1 MPISTS
7 CSFAMRVPDP
17 ARLLPGL
24 WYGSS
29 PVAWLLLP
37 LAALFG
43 LGVAWRRL
51 AFRAGWLAVRRVP
64 VPVIVVGNITVGG
77 TGKTP
82 VVEWLAKLCLDA
94 GYRPGIVSR
103 GYGGQQQPAPRL
115 VKAGDQPEDVGDEP
129 LLLHRR
135 TGLPVSVC
143 PDRVAAARQLVAAGV
158 NVVIAD
164 DGLQHY
170 QLARDLE
177 IAIVDGD
184 RRLGNGWLLPAG
196 PLREPASRLREVDLV
211 LIRDGTPEERE
222 RSFSIAISGLREL
235 NGEVRTPLAALHGKR
250 VRVIA
255 GIGNPGRFHQ
265 QLAAAGLD
273 IVPVPVS
280 DHGAISPAML
290 CAGDGLPVVMTEKDA
305 VKYPGPYPCPVWVAE
320 LRLTMPPEAGTFVL
334 ARLGE
339 LAPMMERQ

>member
-1 MPISTS
+1 
-7 CSFAMRVPDP
+7 MRRPDP
-17 ARLLPGL
+17 ARLLSAL
-24 WYGSS
+24 WYGRS

-37 LAALFG
+37 LAALFS
-43 LGVAWRRL
+43 LGVAMRRF
-51 AFRAGWLAVRRVP
+51 AFRAGWLAVQRIP
-64 VPVIVVGNITVGG
+64 VPVIVVGNLTVGG

-82 VVEWLAKLCLDA
+82 VVEWLAKLCLEA

-103 GYGGQQQPAPRL
+103 GYGGRQQAAPRL
-115 VKAGDQPEDVGDEP
+115 VTAGDRAEDVGDEP

-158 NVVIAD
+158 DLVIAD

-170 QLARDLE
+170 RLARDLE

-196 PLREPASRLREVDLV
+196 PLREPASRLRDVDLV
-211 LIRDGTPEERE
+211 LIRDGQPEERE
-222 RSFSIAISGLREL
+222 RSFTTGIGGLREL
-235 NGEVRTPLAALHGKR
+235 NGEARTPLAALQGKR

-265 QLAAAGLD
+265 QLASAGLD
-273 IVPVPVS
+273 IVPVPVP

-290 CAGDGLPVVMTEKDA
+290 CANDGSPVVMTEKDA
-305 VKYPGPYPCPVWVAE
+305 VKYPGSYPCPVWVAE
-320 LRLTMPPEAGTFVL
+320 LRLAMPPEAGDFIL
-334 ARLGE
+334 ARLRE
-339 LAPMMERQ
+339 VKPMMERQ